1 MLKKLRILLAY
12 HLQAATQSFND
23 LCHKP
28 VATIMTTIVIAIA
41 LALPALFWVFAENLS
56 KLTSDWERGGH
67 LSLYLK
73 VHLPPAEQRH
83 VLQRVRATN
92 GVGQASL
99 KSAAEGLSEL
109 TQQEG
114 MKDIMRY
121 LPKNP
126 LPAMIDV
133 IPAFMV
139 DSPAKLDRLSHELQK
154 LAGVDQVKVDMEWIR
169 RLDAILSFAAK
180 FANALLTLL
189 ALAVVLIIG
198 TTLRLAIHSR
208 QDEIQVLKL
217 IGAKDPFILRP
228 FLYSGIWYG
237 AVGAVFAV
245 FLVNIFILS
254 LGAAVNQLASAYQMH
269 YPLSLLSMRQIL
281 LLVLFA
287 IILGW
292 LGARLSVKR
301 QLAAIEPQ
309 L

>member
-1 MLKKLRILLAY
+1 MLKQLRVLFAY

-56 KLTSDWERGGH
+56 KLTSDWESGGH
-67 LSLYLK
+67 ISLYLK
-73 VHLPPAEQRH
+73 IQLPPAEQQH
-83 VLQRVRATN
+83 VLQSVRATN

-99 KSAAEGLSEL
+99 KSAEEGLSEL

-114 MKDIMRY
+114 MQDIMRY

-126 LPAMIDV
+126 LPAVIDI
-133 IPAFMV
+133 IPAFMI
-139 DSPAKLDRLSHELQK
+139 DSPAKLDLLSRELQK
-154 LAGVDQVKVDMEWIR
+154 LAGVDQAKVDMEWIR

-208 QDEIQVLKL
+208 HDEIQVLKL
-217 IGAKDPFILRP
+217 IGAKDPFIIRP

-254 LGAAVNQLASAYQMH
+254 LGAAVNQLAVAYQMH